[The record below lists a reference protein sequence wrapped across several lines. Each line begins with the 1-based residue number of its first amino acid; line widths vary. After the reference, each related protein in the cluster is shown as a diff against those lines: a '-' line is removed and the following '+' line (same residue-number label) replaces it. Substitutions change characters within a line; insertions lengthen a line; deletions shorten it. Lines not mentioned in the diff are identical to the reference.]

1 MDNAQRP
8 LLMDL
13 NGGCPHLQRRLIEE
27 SDELSGEQHHHLL
40 SQELCRQEQTCKK
53 KAEGRVAQKDTP
65 VATVN
70 YRFPPAHYV
79 GIKKLGCFK
88 TCFPALLD
96 KTKVFL
102 CQFVVS
108 NTPADT

>member
-8 LLMDL
+8 PLMDL

-53 KAEGRVAQKDTP
+53 KAEGVAQKDTP